1 MLPQPSTPRRYARPM
16 DPKLVFWT
24 AATLNMALLWGFAV
38 IGVRRIRAGATAS
51 HRRAMLVSAGLVV
64 AFVVSYG
71 FKLLLL
77 GREDLSLWTPAAV
90 WTLRFHELCVFTML
104 ISGGL
109 ALRRGLALARTR
121 ALDPDAAAPEPLPG
135 DLRRHRSAGR
145 IAVIAG
151 GLGLLSAC
159 AVLRGMYERAGL

>member
-1 MLPQPSTPRRYARPM
+1 MLPQPSTARRYARSM

-24 AATLNMALLWGFAV
+24 AATLNMALLWGFAAF
-38 IGVRRIRAGATAS
+38 GVRRVRAGATAS

-64 AFVVSYG
+64 AFVASYG

-77 GREDLSLWTPAAV
+77 GREDLSLWSPAAV

-104 ISGGL
+104 VSGGL

-121 ALDPDAAAPEPLPG
+121 ALDPDQTAPEPLPG
-135 DLRRHRSAGR
+135 DLSRHRRTGR

-159 AVLRGMYERAGL
+159 AVLRSMYERAGL